1 MDDKTSVPIGW
12 IFSLIVAMVMAFA
25 FAGGIIV
32 WGANL
37 DSRATEN
44 SQKVAAVESKQAA
57 QEQENQE
64 IISRLSR
71 IEGYLQKRNGH

>member
-1 MDDKTSVPIGW
+1 MDDQTRVPLGW
-12 IFSLIVAMVMAFA
+12 IFGLIVALLMAFA
-25 FAGGIIV
+25 FTAGVIV

-37 DSRATEN
+37 DARATDTT
-44 SQKVAAVESKQAA
+44 QRVAAIETKQTA

-64 IISRLSR
+64 IIARLSR